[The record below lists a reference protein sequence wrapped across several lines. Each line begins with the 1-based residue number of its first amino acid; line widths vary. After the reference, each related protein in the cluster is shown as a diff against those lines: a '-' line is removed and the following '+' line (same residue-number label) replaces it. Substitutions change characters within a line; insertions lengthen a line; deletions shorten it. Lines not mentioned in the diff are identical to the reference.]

1 MGRKVNRTHPLVL
14 TDVAITGTAAEG
26 KALARVDDKVLF
38 VAFGAPGDVADIE
51 VYRSKSSYME
61 GRILRLKKV
70 SDLRCTPFCTHFGLC
85 GGCKWQHLAY
95 GAQLA
100 QKQQQV
106 RDQLERIG
114 KVELPE
120 PLPIL
125 GSPRTV
131 AYRNK
136 IEYTFSPSRWLDAA
150 EMASD
155 TAFSAAERAG
165 LGFHL
170 PGKFDKVLD
179 IRQCHLQP
187 EPSNQIRLCLKELA
201 LQSGLPFYH
210 VRSGEGVWRNVILR
224 CNERGEFMVTVVL
237 KTVPLECV
245 KPVFDALLQRF
256 PDIVS
261 LHYCFN
267 DKPNDSIAD
276 LDVRLYAGRPY
287 LLYRMP
293 RYGAAG
299 GGEVDLT
306 ASAECGVTGEPLD
319 AGMLA
324 QTADVASAAPV
335 AQASDSDCLSFRI
348 GPKSFFQTNG
358 TQAERLY
365 RVVGDFAG
373 LTGRELLYD
382 LYTGTGTI
390 GLYLADK
397 ARKVVGVEYVEEAV
411 ADARLNAADNG
422 IGHATFFAGDMA
434 KVFTDEWIEAQGR
447 PDVVVT
453 DPPREG
459 MHEKVVEQLLRIAP
473 PRIVYVSCNAATQAR
488 DLQRMDTHYKVV
500 KWQAVDM
507 FPHTYHVEN
516 VVLLERRCKAN
527 AEGK

>member
-26 KALARVDDKVLF
+26 KALARIDDKVLF
-38 VAFGAPGDVADIE
+38 VAYGAPGDVADIE

-61 GRILRLKKV
+61 GRILRLKQA
-70 SDLRCTPFCTHFGLC
+70 SELRREPFCTHFGLC

-95 GAQLA
+95 EAQLA

-125 GSPRTV
+125 GAPQTV
-131 AYRNK
+131 GYRNK
-136 IEYTFSPSRWLDAA
+136 IEYTFSPSRWLSAE

-155 TAFSAAERAG
+155 TAFSVAERAG

-179 IRQCHLQP
+179 IATCHLQA
-187 EPSNQIRLCLKELA
+187 EPSNEIRLYLKALA
-201 LQSGLPFYH
+201 LQSGLPFYN

-237 KTVPLECV
+237 KTVPLESV
-245 KPVFDALLQRF
+245 RPVFDALLQRF
-256 PDIVS
+256 PEIVS

-276 LDVRLYAGRPY
+276 LEVRLYAGQPY
-287 LLYRMP
+287 LVYRMP

-299 GGEVDLT
+299 GGDVAPT
-306 ASAECGVTGEPLD
+306 ASAER
-319 AGMLA
+319 
-324 QTADVASAAPV
+324 ASADGPA
-335 AQASDSDCLSFRI
+335 AAAEADCLKFRI

-373 LTGRELLYD
+373 LTGKELLYD

-390 GLYLADK
+390 GLYLSGM

-422 IGHATFFAGDMA
+422 INHATFFAGDMA

-453 DPPREG
+453 DPPRGG
-459 MHEKVVEQLLRIAP
+459 MHEKVVEQLLKLLP

-488 DLQRMDTHYKVV
+488 DLQRMDARYRVV

-516 VVLLERRCKAN
+516 VVLLTRR
-527 AEGK
+527 

>member
-1 MGRKVNRTHPLVL
+1 IYTGL
-14 TDVAITGTAAEG
+14 TGDFAKAEG
-26 KALARVDDKVLF
+26 ACAMLRGVRNSIDFEFGRTMQAANRRLFPALTTVVLCT
-38 VAFGAPGDVADIE
+38 PGDVADIE

-61 GRILRLKKV
+61 GRILRLKKA
-70 SDLRCTPFCTHFGLC
+70 SELRCTPFCTHFGLC

-95 GAQLA
+95 EAQLA

-136 IEYTFSPSRWLDAA
+136 IEYTFSPFRWLSAE

-155 TAFSAAERAG
+155 TAFSVAERAG

-187 EPSNQIRLCLKELA
+187 EPSNQIQLFLKELA

-237 KTVPLECV
+237 KTVPLESV

-256 PDIVS
+256 PEIVS

-276 LDVRLYAGRPY
+276 QDVRLYAGQPY
-287 LLYRMP
+287 LVYRMP
-293 RYGAAG
+293 RYGTSVAG
-299 GGEVDLT
+299 NAGEVAAERGTT
-306 ASAECGVTGEPLD
+306 ASDG
-319 AGMLA
+319 
-324 QTADVASAAPV
+324 
-335 AQASDSDCLSFRI
+335 DCLKFRI

-373 LTGRELLYD
+373 LTGKELLYD

-397 ARKVVGVEYVEEAV
+397 ARKVVGVEYVEDAV

-434 KVFTDEWIEAQGR
+434 KVFTDEWIAVQGR

-459 MHEKVVEQLLRIAP
+459 MHEKVVEQLLKLLP

-488 DLQRMDTHYKVV
+488 DLQRMDAQYKVV

-516 VVLLERRCKAN
+516 VVLLERR
-527 AEGK
+527 

>member
-1 MGRKVNRTHPLVL
+1 MGRKVNRSHPLVL
-14 TDVAITGTAAEG
+14 ADVAITGTAAEG

-38 VAFGAPGDVADIE
+38 VAYGAPGDVADIE
-51 VYRSKSSYME
+51 VYRAKSSYME
-61 GRILRLKKV
+61 GRILRLKKA
-70 SDLRCTPFCTHFGLC
+70 SPLRREPFCGHFGLC

-95 GAQLA
+95 EAQLE
-100 QKQQQV
+100 QKQRQV

-114 KVELPE
+114 KIALPE

-125 GSPRTV
+125 GSPQTTG
-131 AYRNK
+131 YRNK
-136 IEYTFSPSRWLDAA
+136 IEYTFSPTRWLDAA
-150 EMASD
+150 EMASG

-179 IRQCHLQP
+179 ICRCHLQAD
-187 EPSNQIRLCLKELA
+187 PSNDIRLYLKELT
-201 LQSGLPFYH
+201 LKSGLPYYN

-224 CNERGEFMVTVVL
+224 CNEKGEFMVTIVL
-237 KTVPLECV
+237 KTVPMDMV
-245 KPVFDALLQRF
+245 QPVFDALLQRF
-256 PDIVS
+256 PAIVS

-276 LDVRLYAGRPY
+276 QDVKLYAGRPY

-293 RYGAAG
+293 RYG
-299 GGEVDLT
+299 ETKPV
-306 ASAECGVTGEPLD
+306 AER
-319 AGMLA
+319 
-324 QTADVASAAPV
+324 TADAPAYTD
-335 AQASDSDCLSFRI
+335 AQCLSFRI

-358 TQAERLY
+358 QQAERLY
-365 RVVGDFAG
+365 RIVGDFAA
-373 LTGRELLYD
+373 LTGAELLYD

-390 GLYLADK
+390 GLYLAEK

-422 IGHATFFAGDMA
+422 IAHATFFAGDMA

-459 MHEKVVEQLLRIAP
+459 MHEKVVEQLLKIAP

-488 DLQRMDTHYKVV
+488 DLQRMDERYRVE

-516 VVLLERRCKAN
+516 VVLLERR
-527 AEGK
+527 

>member
-1 MGRKVNRTHPLVL
+1 MGRKVNCTHPLVL

-26 KALARVDDKVLF
+26 KALARIDDKVLF
-38 VAFGAPGDVADIE
+38 VAYGAPGDVADVE

-61 GRILRLKKV
+61 GRILRLKQA
-70 SDLRCTPFCTHFGLC
+70 SELRREPFCTHFGLC

-95 GAQLA
+95 EAQLA

-125 GSPRTV
+125 GSPQTV
-131 AYRNK
+131 GYRNK
-136 IEYTFSPSRWLDAA
+136 IEYTFSPSRWLSAE

-155 TAFSAAERAG
+155 TAFSVAERAG

-179 IRQCHLQP
+179 IATCHLQA
-187 EPSNQIRLCLKELA
+187 EPSNEIRLYLKALA
-201 LQSGLPFYH
+201 LQSGLPFYN

-237 KTVPLECV
+237 KTVPLESV
-245 KPVFDALLQRF
+245 RPVFDALLQRF
-256 PDIVS
+256 SEIVS

-276 LDVRLYAGRPY
+276 LEVRLYAGQPY
-287 LLYRMP
+287 LVYRMP
-293 RYGAAG
+293 RYGAATY
-299 GGEVDLT
+299 LK
-306 ASAECGVTGEPLD
+306 
-319 AGMLA
+319 
-324 QTADVASAAPV
+324 
-335 AQASDSDCLSFRI
+335 FRI

-373 LTGRELLYD
+373 LTGKELLYD

-390 GLYLADK
+390 GLYLSGM
-397 ARKVVGVEYVEEAV
+397 ARKVVGVEYVEAAV

-422 IGHATFFAGDMA
+422 INHATFFAGDMA

-459 MHEKVVEQLLRIAP
+459 MHEKVVEQLLKLLP

-488 DLQRMDTHYKVV
+488 DLQRMDARYRVV

-516 VVLLERRCKAN
+516 VVLLARR
-527 AEGK
+527 

>member
-38 VAFGAPGDVADIE
+38 VAYGAPGDVADVE

-61 GRILRLKKV
+61 GRILRLKQA
-70 SDLRCTPFCTHFGLC
+70 SELRREPFCTHFGLC

-95 GAQLA
+95 EAQLA

-125 GSPRTV
+125 GSPQTTG
-131 AYRNK
+131 YRNK
-136 IEYTFSPSRWLDAA
+136 IEYTFSPSRWLSAE

-155 TAFSAAERAG
+155 TAFSVAERAG

-179 IRQCHLQP
+179 IATCHLQA
-187 EPSNQIRLCLKELA
+187 EPSNEIRLYLKALA
-201 LQSGLPFYH
+201 LQSGLPFYN

-237 KTVPLECV
+237 KTVPLESV
-245 KPVFDALLQRF
+245 RPVFDALLQRF
-256 PDIVS
+256 PEMVS

-276 LDVRLYAGRPY
+276 LEVRLYAGQSY
-287 LLYRMP
+287 LVYRMP
-293 RYGAAG
+293 RYGAA
-299 GGEVDLT
+299 T
-306 ASAECGVTGEPLD
+306 ASAERGA
-319 AGMLA
+319 AGGP
-324 QTADVASAAPV
+324 ASPAEA
-335 AQASDSDCLSFRI
+335 DCLKFRI

-390 GLYLADK
+390 GLYLSGM

-422 IGHATFFAGDMA
+422 INHATFFAGDMA

-459 MHEKVVEQLLRIAP
+459 MHEKVVEQLLKLLP

-488 DLQRMDTHYKVV
+488 DLQRMDAQYRVV

-516 VVLLERRCKAN
+516 VVLLALR
-527 AEGK
+527 